1 MGVLDTF
8 KRKTST
14 QLKRRMVLTSQ
25 DDCQVTWD
33 PMITSEV
40 DYNTNEPPIFFLKN
54 VSEKEILN
62 VHLKADS
69 VAKRDE
75 WIDAL
80 TKIIESKKKK
90 KKKKED
96 DKKEDDKKENDKK
109 ENGST
114 GDDLDNFETA
124 LSRVETHV
132 EDKEE
137 EKKSDDEIQKLVYQA
152 ESPDEGALCE
162 GASDAGF
169 QFVNRTYSNRS
180 TLHPPLNFPH
190 TKTTGT
196 TESLTIR
203 LPDGSSRTYKLRA
216 INGFSSARKRMS
228 VVVEMP
234 DGSFVLLCKGADNVM
249 LDRASGKVM
258 DQVEINNWKS
268 IAESMEVKGETDSW
282 FYLRARAIAD
292 GKPDPMPSISEL
304 LPGKT

>member
-1 MGVLDTF
+1 MLDTF

-54 VSEKEILN
+54 VSEKEVLN

-90 KKKKED
+90 KKQEKKKED
-96 DKKEDDKKENDKK
+96 DKK

-114 GDDLDNFETA
+114 GDLDGFESA
-124 LSRVETHV
+124 LSRV

-137 EKKSDDEIQKLVYQA
+137 EKKSDD
-152 ESPDEGALCE
+152 S
-162 GASDAGF
+162 
-169 QFVNRTYSNRS
+169 
-180 TLHPPLNFPH
+180 
-190 TKTTGT
+190 
-196 TESLTIR
+196 
-203 LPDGSSRTYKLRA
+203 
-216 INGFSSARKRMS
+216 
-228 VVVEMP
+228 
-234 DGSFVLLCKGADNVM
+234 
-249 LDRASGKVM
+249 
-258 DQVEINNWKS
+258 
-268 IAESMEVKGETDSW
+268 
-282 FYLRARAIAD
+282 
-292 GKPDPMPSISEL
+292 
-304 LPGKT
+304 

>member
-54 VSEKEILN
+54 VSEKEVLN

-114 GDDLDNFETA
+114 GDDLDSFETA

-137 EKKSDDEIQKLVYQA
+137 EKKSDD
-152 ESPDEGALCE
+152 
-162 GASDAGF
+162 F
-169 QFVNRTYSNRS
+169 
-180 TLHPPLNFPH
+180 
-190 TKTTGT
+190 
-196 TESLTIR
+196 
-203 LPDGSSRTYKLRA
+203 
-216 INGFSSARKRMS
+216 
-228 VVVEMP
+228 
-234 DGSFVLLCKGADNVM
+234 
-249 LDRASGKVM
+249 
-258 DQVEINNWKS
+258 
-268 IAESMEVKGETDSW
+268 
-282 FYLRARAIAD
+282 
-292 GKPDPMPSISEL
+292 
-304 LPGKT
+304 

>member
-54 VSEKEILN
+54 VSEKEVLN

-90 KKKKED
+90 KKQEKKKED
-96 DKKEDDKKENDKK
+96 DKK

-114 GDDLDNFETA
+114 GDLDGFESA
-124 LSRVETHV
+124 LSRV

-137 EKKSDDEIQKLVYQA
+137 EKKSDD
-152 ESPDEGALCE
+152 S
-162 GASDAGF
+162 
-169 QFVNRTYSNRS
+169 
-180 TLHPPLNFPH
+180 
-190 TKTTGT
+190 
-196 TESLTIR
+196 
-203 LPDGSSRTYKLRA
+203 
-216 INGFSSARKRMS
+216 
-228 VVVEMP
+228 
-234 DGSFVLLCKGADNVM
+234 
-249 LDRASGKVM
+249 
-258 DQVEINNWKS
+258 
-268 IAESMEVKGETDSW
+268 
-282 FYLRARAIAD
+282 
-292 GKPDPMPSISEL
+292 
-304 LPGKT
+304 

>member
-54 VSEKEILN
+54 VSEKEVLN

-90 KKKKED
+90 
-96 DKKEDDKKENDKK
+96 EDDKKENGS
-109 ENGST
+109 NG
-114 GDDLDNFETA
+114 DLDGSDSA
-124 LSRVETHV
+124 LSRV

-137 EKKSDDEIQKLVYQA
+137 EKKKKSDD
-152 ESPDEGALCE
+152 S
-162 GASDAGF
+162 
-169 QFVNRTYSNRS
+169 
-180 TLHPPLNFPH
+180 
-190 TKTTGT
+190 
-196 TESLTIR
+196 
-203 LPDGSSRTYKLRA
+203 
-216 INGFSSARKRMS
+216 
-228 VVVEMP
+228 
-234 DGSFVLLCKGADNVM
+234 
-249 LDRASGKVM
+249 
-258 DQVEINNWKS
+258 
-268 IAESMEVKGETDSW
+268 
-282 FYLRARAIAD
+282 
-292 GKPDPMPSISEL
+292 
-304 LPGKT
+304 